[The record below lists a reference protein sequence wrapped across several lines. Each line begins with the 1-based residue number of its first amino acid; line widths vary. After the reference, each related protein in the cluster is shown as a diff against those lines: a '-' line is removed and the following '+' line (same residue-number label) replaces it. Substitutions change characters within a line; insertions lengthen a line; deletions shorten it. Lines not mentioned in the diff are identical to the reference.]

1 MIERMKKM
9 MNWVIAAIL
18 SICGAS
24 AITSCSTNDDNPV
37 APQEMPLPKVSK
49 IYSSSV
55 VKAERNVD
63 GQWTTLYEQVNE
75 HALLY
80 DFQWTGDRLKSI
92 LTTERSWVLTYDD
105 NQHIINVRLN
115 GTRLNYAYE
124 YDAQGRLAR
133 MIENMPFDDTIDH
146 IYYTTYSYSGDKLV
160 KTEETNEFSK
170 EKEPNPTSSA
180 KEVTSFEWQGDNV
193 VSKTVEKD
201 LYNGSHATINYSYE
215 YTKLLNPF
223 YNDILLLTG
232 VYSVG
237 GFNDGFVISKNL
249 VKTMT
254 IGSTVYNYEYN
265 TAGDRVVSIITD
277 NTVDTSVM
285 RATTHSVYDLEYAK

>member
-1 MIERMKKM
+1 M
-9 MNWVIAAIL
+9 MQWVLAATL
-18 SICGAS
+18 TICGAS
-24 AITSCSTNDDNPV
+24 VFVACSNDDNPV
-37 APQEMPLPKVSK
+37 APQDKPLPKVSK

-63 GQWTTLYEQVNE
+63 GQWMTLHEQVNE
-75 HALLY
+75 RALLY
-80 DFQWTGDRLKSI
+80 DFQWTGDRLESI
-92 LTTERSWVLTYDD
+92 QTAERSMVLTYDD
-105 NQHIINVRLN
+105 NQHIINARLN

-133 MIENMPFDDTIDH
+133 MVETMPFDDTIDH
-146 IYYTTYSYSGDKLV
+146 IYYTTYSYNGDKLV

-180 KEVTSFEWQGDNV
+180 KEVTSYEWQGDNV

-201 LYNGSHATINYSYE
+201 LYNGSHTTVNYSYE
-215 YTKLLNPF
+215 YTTLFNPF

-232 VYSVG
+232 FYSVG

-254 IGSTVYNYEYN
+254 LGSTVYYYEY
-265 TAGDRVVSIITD
+265 TTVGDRVVSIITD
-277 NTVDTSVM
+277 NTAETPVM